1 VFDTEQAK
9 QMTRAGADIIVA
21 HMGLTTGGQIGA
33 KTSMSLDAAAKL
45 VNEIIDASRSER
57 PDVIVLCHGG
67 PISSPEDVQVLL
79 GRCPNVDGFYGAT
92 SMERLPAE
100 IAITEQ
106 VRKFASLPLQRKS

>member
-1 VFDTEQAK
+1 VE
-9 QMTRAGADIIVA
+9 V
-21 HMGLTTGGQIGA
+21 
-33 KTSMSLDAAAKL
+33 
-45 VNEIIDASRSER
+45 V
-57 PDVIVLCHGG
+57 
-67 PISSPEDVQVLL
+67 L